1 MVENQ
6 ITANPIPQARP
17 KGVNRRKSKF
27 AKGIEQEKQQ
37 AQQKELPQATPK

>member
-6 ITANPIPQARP
+6 AIANPILRAQP
-17 KGVNRRKSKF
+17 KGANRRKSKF

>member
-6 ITANPIPQARP
+6 ITANPIPQAQP
-17 KGVNRRKSKF
+17 KGANKRKNKFSKYL
-27 AKGIEQEKQQ
+27 EQQKQQ